1 MIKEVKGDILLS
13 ACKTIVQSVAPND
26 HMDAGLA
33 LSLRELHP
41 SMTKDFR
48 HFCHLKNPKPG
59 DIWTWKGVG
68 GHCIINLMAQEPT
81 ESKSSGGHPGKA
93 SISNLD
99 KCLKNLAKSVSEEG
113 IDEIVMPKLAT
124 GVGGLEWQDVLKL
137 INKHFEDSHTRVL
150 VYTTYVKGQKG
161 EEN

>member
-13 ACKTIVQSVAPND
+13 ECKTIVQSVAPND
-26 HMDAGLA
+26 HMDSGLA

-48 HFCHLKNPKPG
+48 HFCHLRNPKPG
-59 DIWTWKGVG
+59 EIWAWAGAG
-68 GHCIINLMAQEPT
+68 GHRVINLMAQEPT

-99 KCLKNLAKSVSEEG
+99 KCLKNLAKFVKEEG
-113 IDEIVMPKLAT
+113 ISEIAMPKLAT
-124 GVGGLEWQDVLKL
+124 GVGGLEWDDVKNS
-137 INKHFEDSHTRVL
+137 IEKHFDTHDEKII
-150 VYTTYVKGQKG
+150 VYTSFVKGVKA
-161 EEN
+161 EE